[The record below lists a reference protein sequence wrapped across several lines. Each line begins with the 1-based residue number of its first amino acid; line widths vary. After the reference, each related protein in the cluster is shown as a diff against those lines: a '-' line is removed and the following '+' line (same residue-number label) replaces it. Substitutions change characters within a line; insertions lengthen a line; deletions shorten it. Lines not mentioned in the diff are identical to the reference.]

1 LDFPGFLTGF
11 VHGRGAEQA
20 RQAIEIQRSFLRI
33 ADLGKGRVQSLKARM
48 QQGFKRDQRS
58 DGERAVA
65 WRSDHDRN
73 QHHGVMKNDLWVA
86 TSAPES
92 RR

>member
-1 LDFPGFLTGF
+1 
-11 VHGRGAEQA
+11 
-20 RQAIEIQRSFLRI
+20 
-33 ADLGKGRVQSLKARM
+33 M